1 MWKSPRILF
10 VAKEGFGKEEEKE
23 IEEKCEKMSCY
34 FLEKD
39 EKIEYGMV
47 RSYPNVIIS
56 VGAIWYEYGEILGL
70 AQKYKN
76 KWIHYEEKEKINV
89 DEIYYC
95 YLTMTKNEKLPVM
108 SIITSTYKSEHK
120 VWRAFTSLKNSR
132 YTNWEW
138 IIMDDS
144 DDEGKTFE
152 MLKTMENMDS
162 RVRIYKR
169 SKHTGVIGELK
180 HDCSCLA
187 RGEII
192 VELDHDDELTENCLD
207 LLVEAYL
214 EYPDAGFYYTDCA
227 ELFEF
232 SNAPFTYGEF
242 WGLGYGSY
250 YAQKYKDKTLYVA
263 RSPDINP
270 KTIRYIVSAPNHVR
284 AWKKTFYQKIYGHNT
299 DLPVSDDYELVV
311 RSFLHTKIVKIPFLG
326 YLQYR
331 NQSGNT
337 TFNRIEEITKLQ
349 SLISCYYNNQISQR
363 FQELQIPQDCL
374 YVQNCPIW
382 KKDFL
387 LTEPYANYTY
397 RKDLV
402 SIVVPTF
409 NRPNDL
415 IKAINSI
422 LSQTYTNYEILIIGD
437 HCPVLDS
444 LTSHFNDPRIKWWN
458 LWSNANDFGA
468 TPRNYALKCMASG
481 KYIAYLDDDN
491 FWHPNHLESLVTTL
505 KSSNSS
511 FAFSSF
517 FIDDYTVICR
527 LPKLGRID
535 TSCILHHYSLLDKY
549 GYWNTTIYTHDFD
562 LVSRWISHNESYS
575 TSLLPT
581 VYYKADPSRVS
592 AKYIYELYDDQV
604 PPPSNSNS
612 SLPNPPIDSLPN
624 SSVES
629 LPNLPIDPLPNSSI
643 ESLPNLPIDPLPN
656 SSIDPLPNSSIDSP
670 PNSSIDSPPNSSIYS
685 PPNSSIYSPPNL
697 LIDPLPN
704 SSIDSLSLSSIDD
717 TTDDIKSNKDKSNYD
732 GSLKDGV
739 QSGVE
744 ISNISSEVLNEKIDN
759 VLFICAP

>member
-1 MWKSPRILF
+1 MWKSPRVLF
-10 VAKEGFGKEEEKE
+10 VTKDGFGKEEEKE
-23 IEEKCEKMSCY
+23 IEEKCDKMSCY
-34 FLEKD
+34 FLEKE
-39 EKIEYGMV
+39 EKIDLGMV

-56 VGAIWYEYGEILGL
+56 VGAMWYEYGEILGL

-76 KWIHYEEKEKINV
+76 KWIHYEEKGKINV

-95 YLTMTKNEKLPVM
+95 YLTMTKNENLPVM

-169 SKHTGVIGELK
+169 SKHTGIIGELK

-207 LLVEAYL
+207 LLAEAYL

-232 SNAPFTYGEF
+232 SNAPFSYGEF

-363 FQELQIPQDCL
+363 FLELQIPQDCL

-402 SIVVPTF
+402 SIVVPTY
-409 NRPNDL
+409 NRPHDL
-415 IKAINSI
+415 MKAINSI
-422 LSQTYTNYEILIIGD
+422 LSQTYTNFEILIVGD
-437 HCPVLDS
+437 HCPVL
-444 LTSHFNDPRIKWWN
+444 
-458 LWSNANDFGA
+458 
-468 TPRNYALKCMASG
+468 
-481 KYIAYLDDDN
+481 
-491 FWHPNHLESLVTTL
+491 ESLVNSL
-505 KSSNSS
+505 KSSSSNS

-527 LPKLGRID
+527 VPHLGRID
-535 TSCILHHYSLLDKY
+535 TSCILHHFSLLEKY
-549 GYWNTTIYTHDFD
+549 GYWNTTIYTHDFE
-562 LVSRWISHNESYS
+562 LVSRWITNNESY
-575 TSLLPT
+575 TPSLLPT

-592 AKYIYELYDDQV
+592 AKYIYELYNDQL
-604 PPPSNSNS
+604 PLLSPSSTQS
-612 SLPNPPIDSLPN
+612 S
-624 SSVES
+624 SS
-629 LPNLPIDPLPNSSI
+629 SS
-643 ESLPNLPIDPLPN
+643 P
-656 SSIDPLPNSSIDSP
+656 
-670 PNSSIDSPPNSSIYS
+670 
-685 PPNSSIYSPPNL
+685 
-697 LIDPLPN
+697 
-704 SSIDSLSLSSIDD
+704 SLSSS
-717 TTDDIKSNKDKSNYD
+717 TSSTELSTPSSSEY
-732 GSLKDGV
+732 STPSETV
-739 QSGVE
+739 SSETVSSE
-744 ISNISSEVLNEKIDN
+744 TISSETISSETVSSETISSETVSSETISSETVSSETESSETISSVKSSPILVETE
-759 VLFICAP
+759 